1 MNMKTKHYALLTA
14 ALVALTALPA
24 MAETQTVVTKEVN
37 SDGMGG
43 TTTTTTR
50 YYYNDTD
57 ANNNGILD
65 SQEFPRFVYNSWDL
79 NGDGFVEDSEW
90 NMNTSLWYPAGST
103 EYKTYTH
110 WDKDGNGR
118 LDADEFGTVVTT
130 TKLYDTWDADH
141 DSKIDENEY
150 TDARFRVYDTN
161 DDGALNMQEWR
172 SIR

>member
-79 NGDGFVEDSEW
+79 NGDGFRRGQRVEHEYEPLVSGRFHGVQNLHPLGQRPVTADSML
-90 NMNTSLWYPAGST
+90 MNS
-103 EYKTYTH
+103 
-110 WDKDGNGR
+110 
-118 LDADEFGTVVTT
+118 
-130 TKLYDTWDADH
+130 
-141 DSKIDENEY
+141 
-150 TDARFRVYDTN
+150 AR
-161 DDGALNMQEWR
+161 
-172 SIR
+172 S